1 MNTKRTPCPRL
12 QRSRTR
18 GPNLTEDV
26 PERSPRPAP
35 GFPTFTALRS
45 AGGEGH
51 GCWGYVSR
59 LLFRALREMRTT
71 LGWAED
77 EAVALT
83 SPLCCFAAL
92 PRKARYFGMD
102 GQLGR
107 CIVLS
112 RAYFW
117 GVSWLISD
125 LSRTHRADRPFPQLA
140 ERPRGPIRA
149 PGAPFSQL
157 KERWRCVSIGPVAML
172 RPPPGTSS
180 QTQPD
185 GRSVYS
191 VFALRARP
199 AGHRPSRRAPS
210 R

>member
-1 MNTKRTPCPRL
+1 MAGTCCRNNHVSYPPQSNALFAALPRNSNRDTHPY
-12 QRSRTR
+12 QPR
-18 GPNLTEDV
+18 P
-26 PERSPRPAP
+26 SPRADLKAVNVGNPGAGRGLLSGTSSDMQRGSASRFALRSLFASCGMFRREAPDPPP
-35 GFPTFTALRS
+35 GFPAFTALRS
-45 AGGEGH
+45 AGGEGR

-77 EAVALT
+77 GAVALT

-117 GVSWLISD
+117 GVSS
-125 LSRTHRADRPFPQLA
+125 P
-140 ERPRGPIRA
+140 
-149 PGAPFSQL
+149 
-157 KERWRCVSIGPVAML
+157 
-172 RPPPGTSS
+172 
-180 QTQPD
+180 
-185 GRSVYS
+185 
-191 VFALRARP
+191 
-199 AGHRPSRRAPS
+199 
-210 R
+210 